1 MHGGWNC
8 VSAGQKKMLI
18 HQLKVTGLLS
28 FGPVGLDLSMRSL
41 NVLIGPNGSGKSN
54 LLEVLALLQAAPERL
69 AAPMRAAGGI
79 QDWLWKVPSRPGDAR
94 NVGQA
99 KIKTVVAEPAT
110 SGANDVIHRMTIE
123 SNGGRFD
130 LVEES
135 IVRGIFERWKEH
147 GVPPLQVYNLTG
159 EFGELTGNNAI
170 VREGAFAV
178 ERIPR
183 HQLKPEESILSQY
196 KFPLGDMPWDES
208 LSSLPN
214 FYRNIR
220 LYRECSFGP
229 ASKVRNQPRADERSD
244 YLSEDFSN
252 LPLVLGH
259 RRYLA
264 VKRRLEEEMGRFY
277 EGFVAYHVVP
287 NEGRM
292 QLFLEE
298 EGGRQI
304 PVGRLSDGT
313 LRYFCLLAILLDPE
327 PPPLV
332 AIEEPELG
340 LHPDVIPHLA
350 ELLLEASERM
360 QLVVTTHSRMLVDAL
375 SGVPESIVVC
385 SKVDGETRME
395 RLNADDLREWL
406 EKYTLGDLWSKGEIG
421 GNRW

>member
-1 MHGGWNC
+1 MYQPAN
-8 VSAGQKKMLI
+8 KML
-18 HQLKVTGLLS
+18 LEKLSVTGLLS
-28 FGPVGLDLSMRSL
+28 FGPSGLSLPLRRL
-41 NVLIGPNGSGKSN
+41 NVLIGPHGSGKSN
-54 LLEVLALLQAAPERL
+54 LLEVLALLQAASQRL
-69 AAPMRAAGGI
+69 AVPVNAAAGI
-79 QDWLWKVPSRPGDAR
+79 QDWLWKLAGSSASGGAPAVITATLYSPIGHSHDIVNHRLTIAADGVRFEPESEAMAPG
-94 NVGQA
+94 
-99 KIKTVVAEPAT
+99 
-110 SGANDVIHRMTIE
+110 
-123 SNGGRFD
+123 
-130 LVEES
+130 
-135 IVRGIFERWKEH
+135 
-147 GVPPLQVYNLTG
+147 
-159 EFGELTGNNAI
+159 
-170 VREGAFAV
+170 
-178 ERIPR
+178 
-183 HQLKPEESILSQY
+183 
-196 KFPLGDMPWDES
+196 
-208 LSSLPN
+208 
-214 FYRNIR
+214 IR

-229 ASKVRNQPRADERSD
+229 GSKVRNQPRADERSD
-244 YLSEDFSN
+244 FLSEDFSN
-252 LPLVLGH
+252 LALVLGH

-264 VKRRLEEEMGRFY
+264 VKRRMEEEMGRFY
-277 EGFVAYHVVP
+277 DGFVAYHVVP

-313 LRYFCLLAILLDPE
+313 LRYVCLLAILLDPE

-395 RLNADDLREWL
+395 RLKADDLREWL
-406 EKYTLGDLWSKGEIG
+406 ENYTLGDLWSKGEIG

>member
-1 MHGGWNC
+1 MYQPANN
-8 VSAGQKKMLI
+8 MLI
-18 HQLKVTGLLS
+18 EKLSITGVLS
-28 FGPVGLDLSMRSL
+28 FGPSGMSLSLRRL
-41 NVLIGPNGSGKSN
+41 NVLIGPHGSGKSN
-54 LLEVLALLQAAPERL
+54 LLEVLSLLQAAPQRL
-69 AAPMRAAGGI
+69 AAPVDVAGGI
-79 QDWLWKVPSRPGDAR
+79 QDWLWKPAGSTASGGAPVVITATLHSPTGHPG
-94 NVGQA
+94 G
-99 KIKTVVAEPAT
+99 TVNHRLT
-110 SGANDVIHRMTIE
+110 IDANDVRFAPE
-123 SNGGRFD
+123 S
-130 LVEES
+130 E
-135 IVRGIFERWKEH
+135 
-147 GVPPLQVYNLTG
+147 
-159 EFGELTGNNAI
+159 AI
-170 VREGAFAV
+170 ASG
-178 ERIPR
+178 
-183 HQLKPEESILSQY
+183 
-196 KFPLGDMPWDES
+196 
-208 LSSLPN
+208 
-214 FYRNIR
+214 IR

-229 ASKVRNQPRADERSD
+229 GSKVRNQPRGDERSD
-244 YLSEDFSN
+244 FLSEDFSN
-252 LPLVLGH
+252 LALVLGH

-264 VKRRLEEEMGRFY
+264 VKRRLEEEMGLFY

-287 NEGRM
+287 NDGRM

-395 RLNADDLREWL
+395 RLKAEDLREWL
-406 EKYTLGDLWSKGEIG
+406 EKYTLGNLWSKGEIE

>member
-1 MHGGWNC
+1 MYQPANN
-8 VSAGQKKMLI
+8 MLFEK
-18 HQLKVTGLLS
+18 LSVTGLLS
-28 FGPVGLDLSMRSL
+28 FGPSGLSLPLRRL
-41 NVLIGPNGSGKSN
+41 NVLIGPHGSGKSN
-54 LLEVLALLQAAPERL
+54 LLEVLSLLQAAPQRL
-69 AAPMRAAGGI
+69 AGAVDATGDI
-79 QDWLWKVPSRPGDAR
+79 QDCLWKPAGSPASGSAPVVITATLPSLTGRLDE
-94 NVGQA
+94 
-99 KIKTVVAEPAT
+99 TV
-110 SGANDVIHRMTIE
+110 NRRLTIE
-123 SNGGRFD
+123 ARSGRFEMTRED
-130 LVEES
+130 F
-135 IVRGIFERWKEH
+135 G
-147 GVPPLQVYNLTG
+147 TG
-159 EFGELTGNNAI
+159 
-170 VREGAFAV
+170 
-178 ERIPR
+178 
-183 HQLKPEESILSQY
+183 
-196 KFPLGDMPWDES
+196 
-208 LSSLPN
+208 
-214 FYRNIR
+214 IR

-229 ASKVRNQPRADERSD
+229 GSKVRNQPRADERSD
-244 YLSEDFSN
+244 FLSEDFSN

-287 NEGRM
+287 NVGRM

-340 LHPDVIPHLA
+340 LHPDVILHLA

-395 RLNADDLREWL
+395 RLKADDLREWL
-406 EKYTLGDLWSKGEIG
+406 ENYTLGDLWSKGEIG